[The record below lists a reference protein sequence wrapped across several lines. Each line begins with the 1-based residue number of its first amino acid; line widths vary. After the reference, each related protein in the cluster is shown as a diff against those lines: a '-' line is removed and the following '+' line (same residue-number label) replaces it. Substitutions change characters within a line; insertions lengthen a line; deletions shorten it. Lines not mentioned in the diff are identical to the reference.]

1 MTQAIF
7 NPLMTGPYCNF
18 MMNEH
23 SLAFLALGGENKQS
37 AFIFLIRLQRSTEKL
52 IRNVA

>member
-7 NPLMTGPYCNF
+7 NPLMTGPYCHF

-23 SLAFLALGGENKQS
+23 SLAFLALGVENKP
-37 AFIFLIRLQRSTEKL
+37 AFIFLIRLQSSTEKL
-52 IRNVA
+52 KKNAT